1 MMCMGIFAPRHREN
15 YGIDM
20 KNGEVLIWDD
30 WGQLLLSMH
39 TCESDTIHDGHWSP
53 TLSEVL
59 FLETWLNSYTTVFH
73 SKTTA
78 SLIITRDIVH

>member
-1 MMCMGIFAPRHREN
+1 MGIFPPRHREN
-15 YGIDM
+15 YGIVM

-30 WGQLLLSMH
+30 WGQLCTLMTLSMV
-39 TCESDTIHDGHWSP
+39 IGFGQPP

-59 FLETWLNSYTTVFH
+59 FLETWLISYTTVYH

-78 SLIITRDIVH
+78 SLIKTRDIVH